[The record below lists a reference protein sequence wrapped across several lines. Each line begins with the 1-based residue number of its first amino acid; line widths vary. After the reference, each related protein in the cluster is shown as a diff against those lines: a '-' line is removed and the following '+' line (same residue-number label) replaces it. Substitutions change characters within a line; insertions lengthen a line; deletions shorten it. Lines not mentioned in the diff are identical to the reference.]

1 MTCAHGKRGAL
12 LLQTMATDLS
22 RLNMALGE
30 EPCLASSGLRGVSS
44 PSISSMQTDLDS
56 SGGCGGCASPTL
68 SDCFNPF
75 DSPSVQ
81 SCERAIA
88 LLLPAVLLAC

>member
-1 MTCAHGKRGAL
+1 
-12 LLQTMATDLS
+12 MATDLS

-30 EPCLASSGLRGVSS
+30 EPGLASSGGGLRGVSS
-44 PSISSMQTDLDS
+44 PSISSMQTD
-56 SGGCGGCASPTL
+56 SGGGGAGCASPTL

-81 SCERAIA
+81 SCARPS
-88 LLLPAVLLAC
+88 LCGCLQS